1 MSSYKQILKQ
11 IANMEQRLCI
21 DDPCEILD
29 DILEIAKAPF
39 LLEKEWRKGCMA
51 RYAEKNKERLKE
63 YHRNYYLKITK
74 TKRKLKAEQ
83 KDVK

>member
-39 LLEKEWRKGCMA
+39 LLEKEKYREWRKGCMA
-51 RYAEKNKERLKE
+51 RYRESHRE
-63 YHRNYYLKITK
+63 YFREYSRNYYHNV
-74 TKRKLKAEQ
+74 RKHKQ